1 MKKILLILLLLP
13 FITFGQINTFPWT
26 HNFDNGV
33 GLTNWAGDDGDW
45 LIWSGYTYSNNTGP
59 QGDHTTGSG
68 NYWYIEASA
77 PNYPNMYFVSQ
88 TDTFDI
94 SQTPG
99 QVLSFW
105 YHMYGDYMGE
115 LNTWVGDDSGWTKI
129 DAIVGDQDDEWHLK
143 YIDLDGLG
151 IVGNFTI
158 AFEGITG
165 PSWSSDIAIDLSLI
179 HISEPTRPY

>member
-13 FITFGQINTFPWT
+13 FIALGQINTFPWT
-26 HNFDNGV
+26 NNFDNGI
-33 GLTNWAGDDGDW
+33 GLTNWASDNGDW

-99 QVLSFW
+99 QILSFW

-115 LNTWVGDDSGWTKI
+115 LNTWLGDDNGWTKI
-129 DAIVGDQDDEWHLK
+129 DAIVGNQDDEWHLK
-143 YIDLDGLG
+143 
-151 IVGNFTI
+151 
-158 AFEGITG
+158 
-165 PSWSSDIAIDLSLI
+165 LSLI
-179 HISEPTRPY
+179 HI